1 MILRISEIATSVMR
15 DSEVKPGPTKAKA
28 DWFDP
33 TITREDESFGK
44 REHGTDLSGE
54 KLDYK
59 GYWR

>member
-1 MILRISEIATSVMR
+1 MPDEKAFMWV
-15 DSEVKPGPTKAKA
+15 EWAKAKA

-33 TITREDESFGK
+33 TIAREDESFGK
-44 REHGTDLSGE
+44 REHGKDPSAK